1 MYIQYLLPKHEIEI
15 KKAIEISPI
24 SKTCVHMLNEAV
36 DTVSKMCQSRQ
47 LDEHNSHLEAEK
59 GGKWPKPTKAYSEA
73 ERPRAGHKTAEAV

>member
-1 MYIQYLLPKHEIEI
+1 
-15 KKAIEISPI
+15 
-24 SKTCVHMLNEAV
+24 MLNEAV

-47 LDEHNSHLEAEK
+47 LDERNSHLEAEK